1 MPLIGIVDYG
11 AGNLMSVMN
20 ALDFLGFDNEI
31 ISEPKR
37 IERADAIILPGVG
50 AFPAAVQCLEASG
63 FMEVLK
69 NQAARKPFL
78 GICVGMQMLFNIGY
92 EFRPCPGLGLI
103 DGEVK
108 RIETSLKLPH
118 IGWNSLD
125 IRRDCPILKG
135 IENGDYVYFVHS
147 FAGLVKDHDTLA
159 AASDY
164 GTEVTAAVQKGHV
177 FGTQFHPEKSGEVGL
192 QILRNFCDLY

>member
-11 AGNLMSVMN
+11 AGNLMSVSN

-31 ISEPKR
+31 ISEPKD
-37 IERADAIILPGVG
+37 ITGADAIILPGVG
-50 AFPAAVQCLEASG
+50 AFPAAVECLEASG

-69 NQAARKPFL
+69 DNAASKPFL
-78 GICVGMQMLFNIGY
+78 GICVGMQMLFNVSY
-92 EFRPCPGLGLI
+92 EFRPCPGLDLI
-103 DGEVK
+103 GGEVRK
-108 RIETSLKLPH
+108 IETSLKLPH

-135 IENGDYVYFVHS
+135 IKNGDFVYFVHS
-147 FAGLVKDHDTLA
+147 FAGHVKDSEVLA
-159 AASDY
+159 AVVDY
-164 GTEVTAAVQKGHV
+164 GAEVTAVVQKGHV

-192 QILRNFCDLY
+192 QILRNFCGLC